1 MKINNYQAM
10 EMTQLTRG
18 LFQYLTTVEPRQKWR
33 NYDKSGGGRLREMVA
48 YETLDHNG
56 SEFFLIRI

>member
-1 MKINNYQAM
+1 MKINDYQAM

-18 LFQYLTTVEPRQKWR
+18 IVSVLNYSRPPVSDRAKCQVEV
-33 NYDKSGGGRLREMVA
+33 VA